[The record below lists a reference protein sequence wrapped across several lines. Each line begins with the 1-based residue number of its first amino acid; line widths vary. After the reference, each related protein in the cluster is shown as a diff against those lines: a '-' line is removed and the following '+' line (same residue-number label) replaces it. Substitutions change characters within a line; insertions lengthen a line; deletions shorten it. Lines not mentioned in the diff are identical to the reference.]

1 MSGGYE
7 EGYKNC
13 PCFWGREPGSLLKIL
28 SNFKTD
34 FRNLRVLDL
43 GCGEGKNSIYF
54 ARRGAFV
61 RALDISKKAIENA
74 KKAWPDDKQILWEIA
89 DAESIELLKEE
100 HDIVVSY
107 GLLHCLKSKENII
120 ELIEKLKKTTKTG
133 GYQIVCAFN
142 DRFQDLS
149 AHPGFNPTL
158 LSHSFY
164 LKSFSDWEILNVSDS
179 DLEETHPHNNLK
191 HKHSLTRLIAR
202 KANKK

>member
-1 MSGGYE
+1 MDGGYE

-13 PCFWGREPGSLLKIL
+13 SCFWGREPGSLLKVL
-28 SNFKTD
+28 DNYVSD
-34 FRNLRVLDL
+34 FQNLRVLDP

-54 ARRGAFV
+54 AHRGASV
-61 RALDISKKAIENA
+61 RAFDISRKAIENA
-74 KKAWPDDKQILWEIA
+74 KKAWPDEKNIHWEIA
-89 DAESIELLKEE
+89 DVERVEFLKED

-107 GLLHCLKSKENII
+107 GLFHCLRSQDKISEII
-120 ELIEKLKKTTKTG
+120 KKLKWTTKKG

-149 AHPGFNPTL
+149 AHPGFTPTL
-158 LSHSFY
+158 LNHDFY
-164 LKSFSDWEILNVSDS
+164 LGAFSDWEVINVSDS

-202 KANKK
+202 KSK